1 VSDPLEASKK
11 LDDLLRQPLRS
22 TMPEMGGRRFAG
34 TFSATMQV
42 MRESVDKA
50 ISDASKGIQS
60 ATDELVGTIKSGGE
74 KVRRAIVRESDE
86 VRRSYGEMLGND
98 AETGEKEAPLKT
110 DTTPK
115 TEETPSDPPTQ
126 QPLASG
132 GSG

>member
-1 VSDPLEASKK
+1 
-11 LDDLLRQPLRS
+11 
-22 TMPEMGGRRFAG
+22 MPEMGGRRFAG